1 MSKIYAPWDEET
13 VNRLNA
19 VQSCNFMHPYTCACG
34 ASLIATPG
42 CWVCDACE
50 YTQDWAGI
58 PPPPEDMDMMRKVM
72 AGLRGEGA

>member
-1 MSKIYAPWDEET
+1 MA
-13 VNRLNA
+13 
-19 VQSCNFMHPYTCACG
+19 PYTCACG

-42 CWVCDACE
+42 GWVCDACE